1 MLVSRRPRLARTV
14 RWCTN
19 TRIGALIPTARERAG
34 SPVGVVSALLIV
46 ILSYSIMQGMVIPAI
61 PGIASAYAID
71 VTTATWVLSGNLAM
85 TAVAVP
91 LLGRL
96 GDIFG
101 RRRVLLVTLLIY
113 AAGSILAAVAPTF
126 PLLVAARVVQGVGG
140 GVFAL
145 SYGLAREWVRPE
157 SRTRAVGILAVSVG
171 FGGMIG
177 LPLGGLVL
185 DYGPYAWI
193 MWSSLGMALVAIAA
207 VLVVVPRHG
216 LRTPSRLDLRG
227 AALLAVVVAL
237 PLFILARLG
246 KSGSADVV
254 FAFLVAIVAIAV
266 TVFVRVE
273 QSTLAP
279 MIDITLA
286 RSRQLVVAN
295 TVSLL
300 VGFGNFAI
308 MVQVP
313 LLAQAQGAG
322 LGVDAMTSGLLLLP
336 GSLMLLP
343 IGFVVGRLSG
353 ALGNRTVLVL
363 GGALSTAG
371 FLSLALWHDTRL
383 SLILGVVVVFSG
395 IGFSFATSVNIVVQ
409 SVPAA
414 QTGEA
419 TGVNA
424 LLRIF
429 GSAIGAPITIG
440 IMSVGAVEGVSHVPV
455 LVGGSVTAAF
465 VFLAFVMAFAGALAM
480 ALRPSE
486 SDLVGRSH

>member
-1 MLVSRRPRLARTV
+1 MPWRTE
-14 RWCTN
+14 
-19 TRIGALIPTARERAG
+19 TRIGALIPTARERA
-34 SPVGVVSALLIV
+34 SSQVGVVSALLIV
-46 ILSYSIMQGMVIPAI
+46 ILSYSVMQGMVIPAI
-61 PGIASAYAID
+61 PGIATAFSID

-96 GDIFG
+96 GDMFG
-101 RRRVLLVTLLIY
+101 RRPVLLVTLMIY
-113 AAGSILAAVAPTF
+113 AAGSVMAALAPTF
-126 PLLVAARVVQGVGG
+126 PLLVASRVVQGVGG

-157 SRTRAVGILAVSVG
+157 GRTRAVGILAVSVG

-177 LPLGGLVL
+177 LPIGGLFL
-185 DYGPYAWI
+185 DFGPYSWI
-193 MWSSLGMALVAIAA
+193 MWSNVGMALAAVVA

-216 LRTPSRLDLRG
+216 LRTPSRLDFRG
-227 AALLAVVVAL
+227 AALLALVVAL
-237 PLFILARLG
+237 PLFILARLA
-246 KSGSADVV
+246 KSGSADMTFAVLVV
-254 FAFLVAIVAIAV
+254 IATLAFV
-266 TVFVRVE
+266 VFVRVE
-273 QSTLAP
+273 LSTVAP

-300 VGFGNFAI
+300 VGFGNFAL

-313 LLAQAQGAG
+313 LMAQAKGAG
-322 LGVDAMTSGLLLLP
+322 LGVNALTSGLLLLP

-343 IGFVVGRLSG
+343 IGFVVGRVSG
-353 ALGNRTVLVL
+353 VLGNRIVLAM

-371 FLSLALWHDTRL
+371 FLSLAFWHDTRL
-383 SLILGVVVVFSG
+383 ALILGVVVVFSG
-395 IGFSFATSVNIVVQ
+395 IGFSFATSVNIVVH

-429 GSAIGAPITIG
+429 GSAVGAPITIA
-440 IMSVGAVEGVSHVPV
+440 IMSVGAVEGLSHVPV

-465 VFLAFVMAFAGALAM
+465 IFLAFVMAVAGALAL

-486 SDLVGRSH
+486 SDRVRRPS